1 MIRNPVLLLLC
12 LSSFRQWTEAL
23 QVTPGSSCAAIC
35 LDNPEGDV
43 QDPNA
48 STTKPTDI
56 VCNDQEYSTT
66 AGGIKFKN
74 CIECLQESHAMSN
87 AENDMSWY
95 LYNLR
100 YSVDVCLYGF
110 PNATKDISSPCD
122 IDYACRPLK
131 QALETELLTP
141 GNGTKLNYCTADSGA
156 FSGSQ
161 LQDCVQCFR
170 SSSNQFYMSNFLTA
184 LQAGCQQKPQPG
196 DLLGLSGSLFTQ
208 FQVNITAAAQ
218 NQTDASNDNPSDTS
232 HTSMTPGAIVGIAV
246 GAVLLFLGS
255 AGLFWV
261 YHRKQKYF
269 YGNTLDSQDGPKSIT
284 PPLVGSY
291 PPYPGNGNISLPTD
305 WELQTQKPYTNNAQ
319 YYERMEKAIEAN
331 QQPNYTYHPGQPNL
345 PTHPAYIPR
354 VASRTASRNDTPS
367 PPPIKSN
374 RPDTFAI
381 NAYLNAAAAPP
392 TNPTIVAP
400 TANAMTVGRNTLPP
414 LPPPQFQAPPQPQ
427 TYLQPQPFQLAAP
440 PAATLLPLAPPPS
453 HGPTTHPI
461 FAGGAPPP
469 PPPPPPPAQRT
480 PRLSLPTKNRKPTK
494 YVPPQITVDR
504 PSEDVTPPRSSDDDR
519 DEVLSI
525 GFEILSPPMA
535 RNERQG
541 PRWEQESS
549 AGYGVRTGTPP
560 EQYHYQQPQ
569 FTQKHTV
576 DRRRRVTEFTDIGS
590 VHSANSE
597 MYG

>member
-1 MIRNPVLLLLC
+1 MTRSPISLLLC
-12 LSSFRQWTEAL
+12 LLFFRQRTTAL

-35 LDNPEGDV
+35 LDDPEGDV

-48 STTKPTDI
+48 SSTKPSDI

-66 AGGIKFKN
+66 ASGIKFKN
-74 CIECLQESHAMSN
+74 CVECLQESHAMSN
-87 AENDMSWY
+87 AENDISWY

-110 PNATKDISSPCD
+110 PNASKTISSPCD
-122 IDYACRPLK
+122 IDFACRPLK
-131 QALETELLTP
+131 QALETGILNP
-141 GNGTKLNYCTADSGA
+141 GNGTQLDYCTADSDA

-170 SSSNQFYMSNFLTA
+170 SSSNQFYISNFLTA

-196 DLLGLSGSLFTQ
+196 NLLGLSGSLFTQ
-208 FQVNITAAAQ
+208 FQVNITSAPQ
-218 NQTDASNDNPSDTS
+218 NQTTASDDTS
-232 HTSMTPGAIVGIAV
+232 HTSMTPGAIVGIAI

-261 YHRKQKYF
+261 YHRKQKYL
-269 YGNTLDSQDGPKSIT
+269 YGKPLGSQNGRKSIT
-284 PPLVGSY
+284 PPLVGGY
-291 PPYPGNGNISLPTD
+291 PHYLGNGNNSLPSD
-305 WELQTQKPYTNNAQ
+305 WELQAQQPYINNAQ
-319 YYERMEKAIEAN
+319 YYEGMEKAMEAG
-331 QQPNYTYHPGQPNL
+331 QKPSYTYNPGQPTL

-354 VASRTASRNDTPS
+354 VSSRTASRNDTPS
-367 PPPIKSN
+367 PPPPIKSN

-392 TNPTIVAP
+392 TNPIIAAP
-400 TANAMTVGRNTLPP
+400 TTNATTVGRNTLPP
-414 LPPPQFQAPPQPQ
+414 LPPPQFQAPPQAQ
-427 TYLQPQPFQLAAP
+427 TYLQPQLFQPAAP
-440 PAATLLPLAPPPS
+440 PAAPLLPRAPPPS
-453 HGPTTHPI
+453 HGPTTHAI
-461 FAGGAPPP
+461 LTGTAPPP
-469 PPPPPPPAQRT
+469 PPPPPPGQRA
-480 PRLSLPTKNRKPTK
+480 PRLSLPSKSRKPTK
-494 YVPPQITVDR
+494 YVPPRITVDR
-504 PSEDVTPPRSSDDDR
+504 PLEDITPPHSGDDDR

-525 GFEILSPPMA
+525 GLEISGPMG
-535 RNERQG
+535 RREREG

-560 EQYHYQQPQ
+560 EPYHQQPQ
-569 FTQKHTV
+569 YTKQQHAV

-590 VHSANSE
+590 IHSDTSE